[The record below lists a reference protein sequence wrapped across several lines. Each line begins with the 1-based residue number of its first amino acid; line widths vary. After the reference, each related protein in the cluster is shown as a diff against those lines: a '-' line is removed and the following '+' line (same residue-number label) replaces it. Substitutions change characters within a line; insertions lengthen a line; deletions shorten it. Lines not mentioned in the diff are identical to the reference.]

1 MAVTLL
7 SYYIICN
14 YPFEELPFQKP
25 KLIFMKIH
33 FRNRLLNKTTTGK
46 STASPTKRSSM
57 VNGKTQSAATGPK
70 IAKPVQKPASSSS
83 SSPAAAKSAAGATKA
98 KATTAVKS
106 RLPQPSPSRIPQ
118 ATSLKSLNQRQNV
131 AAKAPASSPHSRHGI
146 TNLQSNSANRF
157 C

>member
-1 MAVTLL
+1 
-7 SYYIICN
+7 
-14 YPFEELPFQKP
+14 
-25 KLIFMKIH
+25 MKIH

-70 IAKPVQKPASSSS
+70 IAKPVQKPTSSSS
-83 SSPAAAKSAAGATKA
+83 SSPAAAKSAAGAAKA
-98 KATTAVKS
+98 KATAVKS

-146 TNLQSNSANRF
+146 NNLKNNLENRF

>member
-70 IAKPVQKPASSSS
+70 IAKPVQKPTSSSS
-83 SSPAAAKSAAGATKA
+83 SSPAAAKSAAAAKA
-98 KATTAVKS
+98 KATAIKS

>member
-1 MAVTLL
+1 
-7 SYYIICN
+7 
-14 YPFEELPFQKP
+14 
-25 KLIFMKIH
+25 MKFH

-70 IAKPVQKPASSSS
+70 IAKPVQKPTSSSS
-83 SSPAAAKSAAGATKA
+83 SSPAAAKSAAGAAKA
-98 KATTAVKS
+98 KATAVKS

-146 TNLQSNSANRF
+146 INLQTYSANRF
-157 C
+157 WLAPLIVKIHCTSEFIEKMFSEVIL

>member
-1 MAVTLL
+1 
-7 SYYIICN
+7 
-14 YPFEELPFQKP
+14 
-25 KLIFMKIH
+25 MKIH

-57 VNGKTQSAATGPK
+57 VNGKTQSAAGPK
-70 IAKPVQKPASSSS
+70 IAKPVQKPTSSSS
-83 SSPAAAKSAAGATKA
+83 SSPAAAKSAAGAAKA
-98 KATTAVKS
+98 KATAVKS

-146 TNLQSNSANRF
+146 NILQNNIQNRF
-157 C
+157 CSLFLV